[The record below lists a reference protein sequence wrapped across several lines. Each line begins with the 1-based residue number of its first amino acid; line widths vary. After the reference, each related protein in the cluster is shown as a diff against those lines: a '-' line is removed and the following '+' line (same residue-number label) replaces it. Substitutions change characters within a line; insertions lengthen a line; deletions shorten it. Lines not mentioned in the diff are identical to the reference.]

1 MRNKKH
7 MTGEG
12 EFLYDY
18 KHDILTFRTKGRE
31 YKNSIEFQN
40 FVVDIDKENFV
51 TGMRVFDAS
60 KVFNMDRYSL
70 RNITE
75 GEFRAKVE
83 DKVITITLNFASRI
97 RNRIIPILG
106 HKQNFTQQIT
116 TPLGRHHL
124 ADSLVECSASS

>member
-1 MRNKKH
+1 MKNKKYL
-7 MTGEG
+7 TGKG
-12 EFLYDY
+12 KFIYDY

-60 KVFNMDRYSL
+60 KVFNMERYSL
-70 RNITE
+70 RNIMD

-83 DKVITITLNFASRI
+83 EGVITITLNFASRI
-97 RNRIIPILG
+97 RNRIIPIFG

-116 TPLGRHHL
+116 TSLGRHHL
-124 ADSLVECSASS
+124 ADSLVECAASS